1 MKINKYIGGLALG
14 IGLSLISAN
23 PSLANSLTI
32 DNQIQIIESKENDS
46 LSNLDKASMSELEAY
61 DKLYKLYTDNR
72 ALFDKS
78 YKLEDLENLASD
90 FGKERKTYYDLL
102 KDLEI
107 LKNLDPNSYDLIKD
121 ETYEIINTGNVDKV
135 LDQSAKIKKA
145 REEASK
151 NLSEEDLESLVKID
165 SKIEKSIE
173 EEVDGLLD
181 DGLLINI
188 SDYKNPNNLNL
199 FLSSVNQSKNYYLA
213 SEKEK
218 LNFDKILKETSENY
232 LKNKDIEESYK
243 LLEDFVK
250 SPDKENFKSESK
262 IEDNNLENSIFTASK
277 DAEITDNQEIILDD
291 DSKDLENKDSLSE
304 SSHKEDQSAF
314 LKNDK
319 VSSKYKELSDPQKR
333 ELDAMDTNKDGLISD
348 DELDSSANYTSN
360 LGSDSWIYPFTE
372 KSQEESSQD
381 DSNKESQSEN
391 EATPTTENT
400 FDNEDENKSEQ
411 NKDLPQTVTI
421 DDKPTKSPEL
431 NADKE
436 KKENSTPPTENV
448 EEKEEV
454 KEKTQA
460 NTSAASVV
468 KTGIK
473 SLWLVGL
480 ILVVAIIVYAIMAK
494 NKKK

>member
-1 MKINKYIGGLALG
+1 MKIKKYIGGLALG
-14 IGLSLISAN
+14 VGLCLISTN

-32 DNQIQIIESKENDS
+32 NNQIQIIENKETDN
-46 LSNLDKASMSELEAY
+46 LSNLDKASMNELKAY
-61 DKLYKLYTDNR
+61 DQLYKLYTDNR
-72 ALFDKS
+72 AEFDKS

-102 KDLEI
+102 ENLEI
-107 LKNLDPNSYDLIKD
+107 LKNLDQKSYDLIKD
-121 ETYEIINTGNVDKV
+121 ETYEIINTGNVEKIAG
-135 LDQSAKIKKA
+135 QSEKIKKA
-145 REEASK
+145 NDEASK
-151 NLSEEDLESLVKID
+151 NLSEEDLATLNKLD
-165 SKIEKSIE
+165 STRQKSIE

-181 DGLLINI
+181 DGLLINV
-188 SDYKNPNNLNL
+188 SDYKNPNNLNQ

-232 LKNKDIEESYK
+232 LKNQDIEESYK
-243 LLEDFVK
+243 LLEEFVK
-250 SPDKENFKSESK
+250 SPDKENFKAFSK

-277 DAEITDNQEIILDD
+277 DAQVTDDQEIILDD
-291 DSKDLENKDSLSE
+291 EGDDLENKDSLSE
-304 SSHKEDQSAF
+304 TSHKEDQSSF

-319 VSSKYKELSDPQKR
+319 VSGKYKELSDPQKR

-372 KSQEESSQD
+372 KSQNESSQD

-391 EATPTTENT
+391 ETTPTTENT
-400 FDNEDENKSEQ
+400 LDSEDQNEANQ

-436 KKENSTPPTENV
+436 KKEETTPPTENV

-473 SLWLVGL
+473 SLWLVGV